1 MMAEKKKTSV
11 FIDQDK
17 LYTLSRL
24 KEEGFDTANKIRAL
38 DMEDLCEH
46 GLESELR
53 NILEL
58 KKAIKANHSEIA
70 WLLGGED
77 PKPARKEGTRDEQT
91 DGRSNSEDGYIY

>member
-70 WLLGGED
+70 WLLDGEA